1 MGRLTRH
8 SPSLFGS
15 HFPAHNCCSFAAS
28 LLHIQMDYL
37 RPAAF
42 TLLPFVGSIPGGRM
56 VKANMGWLDSLQ
68 LPPWNPPKWVFGPA
82 WAGLYVSMGYSSYLI
97 YRDGGGM
104 QGDAKNALALYGTQ
118 LALLDIAACGG
129 CVAGCIVLFK
139 PINVC
144 AAQLL
149 YPYLAWLLYATSI
162 NLYTWL
168 KNPAEH
174 DHDI

>member
-42 TLLPFVGSIPGGRM
+42 TLLPFVGSIPGGRL

-82 WAGLYVSMGYSSYLI
+82 CMPAWDIPHILSTETEEDCREMLKMRWLSM
-97 YRDGGGM
+97 
-104 QGDAKNALALYGTQ
+104 
-118 LALLDIAACGG
+118 
-129 CVAGCIVLFK
+129 
-139 PINVC
+139 
-144 AAQLL
+144 
-149 YPYLAWLLYATSI
+149 
-162 NLYTWL
+162 
-168 KNPAEH
+168 
-174 DHDI
+174 